1 LQWYYYLVFLK
12 NYLSISLNA
21 DDHNSFSYLGT
32 YNVKLVDK
40 MTFKKYKSK
49 DIIRMMN
56 VEGRFNKILFKHILQ
71 HDKAIKN
78 KKTATSLLRL
88 ELKMI
93 RRLAKK
99 TLKNSSK

>member
-1 LQWYYYLVFLK
+1 
-12 NYLSISLNA
+12 
-21 DDHNSFSYLGT
+21 
-32 YNVKLVDK
+32 